1 MMNFLLAILIL
12 TILRLITQLRH
23 YKNQNKAL
31 RIQLQ
36 TEKLVQEKVE
46 VVEKS
51 IEELENKF
59 SRYGKENRQKNE
71 AEN

>member
-1 MMNFLLAILIL
+1 
-12 TILRLITQLRH
+12 
-23 YKNQNKAL
+23 
-31 RIQLQ
+31 
-36 TEKLVQEKVE
+36 VE